1 MRGCPILREPQ
12 EISQAR
18 LALQQLLLVLFI
30 LFKIQQ
36 AVREELIMELILPL
50 HIGEQGL
57 LRTEVMLYME
67 IHLLLPKIYI

>member
-1 MRGCPILREPQ
+1 M
-12 EISQAR
+12 SQAR

-57 LRTEVMLYME
+57 LRPEVMLYME